1 MIIRPKI
8 RGFLCTTAHPKGCEA
23 HVLEQINYVKSKG
36 PIANGPR
43 KVLVIGAST
52 GYGLASRITATFGCN
67 SSTLGVSFEREPSSE
82 STGSAGWYNTVA
94 FEKMAKAAGVY
105 ASSINGDAFSDAIR
119 DSTIERIKKDLGPV
133 DLVVYSIAS
142 PRRTHP
148 KTGQTAKSVLK
159 PIGQTFSSK
168 TLDTDKAEIK
178 TITIEPA
185 TDQEIQDTVTVMGG
199 EDWELWLE
207 ALDKAGLIA
216 PGCKTIAYT
225 YLGAK
230 PTWSIYGKGSI
241 GKAKQDLERATK
253 AINERL
259 MKHKGAAYLGV
270 MKAIVT
276 QASSAIPV
284 MPLYI
289 SLLYKIMK
297 EKQIHEGCIE
307 QVQRLFATRLYGKDV
322 SGKDLI
328 RTDEAGRIRMDD
340 FELQPEVQQAV
351 EDRWNEVTSSNLLE
365 MTDFRGYQ
373 ADFLK
378 LFGFGF
384 ASVNYEQDIDPIV

>member
-8 RGFLCTTAHPKGCEA
+8 RGFLCTTAHPKGCET

-36 PIANGPR
+36 SIAHGPK
-43 KVLVIGAST
+43 KVLIIGAST
-52 GYGLASRITATFGCN
+52 GYGLASRITATFGCGA
-67 SSTLGVSFEREPSSE
+67 STLGVFFEREPSPDQ
-82 STGSAGWYNTVA
+82 TGSAGWYNSVA
-94 FEKMAKAAGVY
+94 FEKMAKGQDIY
-105 ASSINGDAFSDAIR
+105 ASSINGDAFSDQIR
-119 DSTIERIKKDLGPV
+119 QTTLERLQKEMGPV

-142 PRRTHP
+142 PKRTNP
-148 KTGQTAKSVLK
+148 KTGETSKSVLK

-168 TLDTDKAEIK
+168 TLDTDKVEIK

-185 TDQEIQDTVTVMGG
+185 TEQEIQDTVKVMGG
-199 EDWELWLE
+199 EDWELWME
-207 ALDKAGLIA
+207 ALDKAGLLA

-241 GKAKQDLERATK
+241 GRAKQDLERAVK
-253 AINERL
+253 AINKRL
-259 MKHKGAAYLGV
+259 AQYQGNAYLGV

-297 EKQIHEGCIE
+297 EKHIHEGCIE
-307 QVQRLFATRLYGKDV
+307 QVQRLFATRLYGSAASSPIVDA
-322 SGKDLI
+322 
-328 RTDEAGRIRMDD
+328 EGRIRMDD
-340 FELQPEVQQAV
+340 LELQPEVQQAV
-351 EDRWNEVTSSNLLE
+351 EDRWNEITSANIYE
-365 MTDFRGYQ
+365 MTDFKGYQ

-384 ASVNYEQDIDPIV
+384 TSVDYEADVNPVV